1 MTTGMDKEN
10 RKKLISSIITNLDRD
25 ELSIAKER
33 IEERL

>member
-1 MTTGMDKEN
+1 MDKEN